1 MKTKMKYPFFDRSAA
16 RACAAVLLLLGAVSC
31 AAPRFTAALPDLQRE
46 GATAIAYD
54 AKVSE
59 PVAGTKTVRPDDE
72 LGRQGDRNI
81 ADALLDNGFF
91 PVDTVRRMS
100 TLPGTLAG
108 AVRMV
113 FTGSFNTPKR
123 KLHTVIVPER
133 LQEEARL
140 TGRRFLVIARPL
152 GTFREREDKYDLEHS
167 EAILSLVVVDLQKKQ
182 VLYRGKN
189 RMSIDPLWP
198 ENARTQVRILLGDLF
213 AGRITDAID

>member
-1 MKTKMKYPFFDRSAA
+1 MKYPFFDRSAA

-46 GATAIAYD
+46 GATAIAFD

-133 LQEEARL
+133 LQEEARR
-140 TGRRFLVIARPL
+140 GRPWERG
-152 GTFREREDKYDLEHS
+152 GTSPWCLRC
-167 EAILSLVVVDLQKKQ
+167 
-182 VLYRGKN
+182 
-189 RMSIDPLWP
+189 P
-198 ENARTQVRILLGDLF
+198 
-213 AGRITDAID
+213 